1 MSPTRSRPGPTGRYF
16 DALAY
21 GALAAAA
28 LTGVA
33 TFAGSLAAFA
43 GLLYPVMALV
53 AAALLLWRK
62 PALYVG
68 FMWWVWFLTPLV
80 RRLVD
85 LRVGY
90 TETSLVMLAPF
101 LVTGVALVAVLAN
114 LRRLPRPYRLPLAFV
129 AFGLLYAYAV
139 GVLNNGFLTA
149 TFDLLTWG
157 VPVVCGAYVLTHGH
171 HIAAFRAVTQRAFMW
186 GLLVMGA
193 YGVVQYFYLPAWDG
207 YWMDNA
213 GLGSIGVSEPQEV
226 RVFSTLNS
234 PGPLATVLMAGLL
247 LTFGGGAAR
256 VPGAVAGF
264 TGFALSAVRSAWG
277 GWVVGFL
284 VIASSLPLRLRARLL
299 GTLVLLGLV
308 AVPLSSVGPVAE
320 LLSQRLQ
327 SVTDLEND
335 TSFNERLALY
345 TDLSSLAGSPLG
357 QGLGSTGV
365 ASGLGNRE
373 TTLQN
378 LDSGIIAVVY
388 TFGVLGTL
396 YFVGGTAALFGAALR
411 TGLWSRDLSE
421 AAYIGITV
429 AATSQLAFGNVW
441 GGVTGTVLWFFP
453 CLYLASYRQRTA
465 RSSQTGRDTDAVH
478 ADEVHTNTVHTNTVQ
493 RDVTYDWP

>member
-1 MSPTRSRPGPTGRYF
+1 MPPTRSYSGTAGRYF

-21 GALAAAA
+21 GALAAAV
-28 LTGVA
+28 LTGAA
-33 TFAGSLAAFA
+33 TFAGSLAAPA

-90 TETSLVMLAPF
+90 TEMSLVMLAPF
-101 LVTGVALVAVLAN
+101 LVSGVALVAVLAN
-114 LRRLPRPYRLPLAFV
+114 LRRLPRPHRLPLAFA

-139 GVLNNGFLTA
+139 GVLNNGLLTA

-157 VPVVCGAYVLTHGH
+157 VPVVGGAYVLTHGH
-171 HIAAFRAVTQRAFMW
+171 HVTAFRAVTRRAFVW

-213 GLGSIGVSEPQEV
+213 GLVSIGVSEPQEV

-234 PGPLATVLMAGLL
+234 PGPFAIVVMAGLL
-247 LTFGGGAAR
+247 LAFGGGSPAR
-256 VPGAVAGF
+256 VPGVVAGF
-264 TGFALSAVRSAWG
+264 IGFALSAVRSAWG

-284 VIASSLPLRLRARLL
+284 VLASSLPLRLRVRLL

-308 AVPLSSVGPVAE
+308 AVPLFSVGPVAD
-320 LLSQRLQ
+320 LLSQRLE

-335 TSFNERLALY
+335 TSFNDRLALY
-345 TDLSSLAGSPLG
+345 ADFSSFTAGNPLG
-357 QGLGSTGV
+357 QGLGGTGV

-378 LDSGIIAVVY
+378 LDSGVIAVIY

-396 YFVGGTAALFGAALR
+396 YFVGGAAALFGAALR
-411 TGLWSRDLSE
+411 TGLRSRDLSD
-421 AAYIGITV
+421 AVYISITV
-429 AATSQLAFGNVW
+429 AATSQLAFGNAW
-441 GGVTGTVLWFFP
+441 GGLPGMVLWFFP
-453 CLYLASYRQRTA
+453 CLYLASRQQKQIEAAGTA
-465 RSSQTGRDTDAVH
+465 GVDHMRNLSSSEAAYG
-478 ADEVHTNTVHTNTVQ
+478 
-493 RDVTYDWP
+493 

>member
-1 MSPTRSRPGPTGRYF
+1 MPPAPSHPGPTSRYF

-21 GALAAAA
+21 GALAVAAVTGAAA
-28 LTGVA
+28 FV
-33 TFAGSLAAFA
+33 GSLAAPA
-43 GLLYPVMALV
+43 GLLYPVMVLV

-85 LRVGY
+85 YQVGY
-90 TETSLVMLAPF
+90 TETSPVMLAPF

-114 LRRLPRPYRLPLAFV
+114 LRRLPRPHRLPLAF
-129 AFGLLYAYAV
+129 ATFGLLYAYAV
-139 GVLNNGFLTA
+139 GVLNNGLLTA

-171 HIAAFRAVTQRAFMW
+171 HVTAFRAVTQRAFMW
-186 GLLVMGA
+186 GLLVMGV
-193 YGVVQYFYLPAWDG
+193 YSVVQYFYLPAWDG

-213 GLGSIGVSEPQEV
+213 GLGSIGISEPQEV

-234 PGPLATVLMAGLL
+234 PGPLATVLMTGLL
-247 LTFGGGAAR
+247 LAFGGGAVR
-256 VPGAVAGF
+256 VPGAIAGI

-299 GTLVLLGLV
+299 GTLLLLGIV
-308 AVPLSSVGPVAE
+308 AVPLFSVGPVAE

-345 TDLSSLAGSPLG
+345 TDLSSLLTGSPLG

-365 ASGLGNRE
+365 ASGLGDRE

-378 LDSGIIAVVY
+378 LDSGVIAVVY

-396 YFVGGTAALFGAALR
+396 YFVGGTAVLFGAALR

-421 AAYIGITV
+421 AAYIGVTV
-429 AATSQLAFGNVW
+429 AAISQLAFGNVW
-441 GGVTGTVLWFFP
+441 GGVTGTILWFFP

-465 RSSQTGRDTDAVH
+465 QSSQRRDANTVH
-478 ADEVHTNTVHTNTVQ
+478 ADTAPTSAVQ
-493 RDVTYDWP
+493 GDVTYDWP